1 MVDCQQRRRARLGA
15 AGSESGSSGVVD
27 QVGERNGQGRRV
39 LVVDDEGAVRRIT
52 ARRLASLGCTVVQAC
67 DGEQA
72 LVSVRDEGP
81 FDLILTDHSMPG
93 MTGLQLAA
101 ELRTNQPDVAII
113 LTTGMSSDL
122 DPATLTNQPISD
134 VLLKP
139 YTTTELYAAVQK
151 LL

>member
-1 MVDCQQRRRARLGA
+1 
-15 AGSESGSSGVVD
+15 VVE

-101 ELRTNQPDVAII
+101 ELRSNQPDVAII

-139 YTTTELYAAVQK
+139 YTTTELYAAVQR